1 MGRVREAAPLVT
13 PLIAAFS
20 SDPKL
25 LDRVT
30 VLVTEHFGC
39 LAAISERYHFTETDY
54 YAQAMGPALEKQL
67 FVLHDLQ
74 PADCLPHLK
83 IQTNELE
90 DQIAREGRYL
100 AQRPL
105 NLDPGYIELG
115 KLVLASTKD
124 HAHRLYL
131 GRGIFGE
138 ITLQFRGGAWRELP
152 WTYPDFR
159 RPEVQAFLVEARE
172 IHRRRLAR
180 AAPPYPAPRG

>member
-1 MGRVREAAPLVT
+1 MGRVRRAAPLVT

-20 SDPKL
+20 GEPEL
-25 LDRVT
+25 LDRVA
-30 VLVTEHFGC
+30 VLLTDQFGC
-39 LAAISERYHFTETDY
+39 LAAISERYRFTDTDY
-54 YAQAMGPALEKQL
+54 YAKSMGPALEKQF
-67 FVLHDLQ
+67 FVFHDLQ

-83 IQTNELE
+83 VQTNELE
-90 DQIAREGRYL
+90 ERIAAAGRYPT
-100 AQRPL
+100 QRPL

-124 HAHRLYL
+124 HAHRIYL

-159 RPEVQAFLVEARE
+159 RPEVQSFLLEARE
-172 IHRRRLAR
+172 IHRQRLAR
-180 AAPPYPAPRG
+180 VAAPCPSPRA